1 MGIHI
6 PLACRVD
13 TDLASHKEN
22 ITNVTNVAETGWI
35 RTIDLQLLKANLTEI
50 EVTLNRLKE
59 FMTYLPKQSG

>member
-50 EVTLNRLKE
+50 EVTLN
-59 FMTYLPKQSG
+59 S